1 MDYLPQ
7 LYERINNDQ
16 ISLAI
21 NFNHGLSSIGLHY
34 QLEKILLNIK
44 IPCWKN
50 IKNMGI
56 DFPYI
61 RV

>member
-1 MDYLPQ
+1 MNYFVDEYDDGLQLMDYSPQ

-34 QLEKILLNIK
+34 QLEKIFLNIK
-44 IPCWKN
+44 IPC
-50 IKNMGI
+50 
-56 DFPYI
+56 
-61 RV
+61 